1 MRWGKGSKSNPLTV
15 FQPPLVYRKTAMKT
29 LKEYLKI
36 ESVLKMTL
44 NDSQVRQ
51 IQSYQKS
58 IKEKDIKP
66 LAVKDLHI
74 TLLDGNEWKKIRNE
88 YKGKELK
95 EIDFNI
101 TFGKPQRIEG
111 ENGRVS
117 YYSKIIQQK
126 QMNEY
131 VKGLVGVVNRGRV
144 YHVSIGNRTGKGGDS
159 VKEVT

>member
-1 MRWGKGSKSNPLTV
+1 MSMQEEYEGMGKRFPRPNPLTV

-44 NDSQVRQ
+44 NNSQVRQ

-58 IKEKDIKP
+58 VPDKDIKP

-126 QMNEY
+126 QMHDY
-131 VKGLVGVVNRGRV
+131 VKGLVGAVNLSLI
-144 YHVSIGNRTGKGGDS
+144 HI
-159 VKEVT
+159 

>member
-1 MRWGKGSKSNPLTV
+1 
-15 FQPPLVYRKTAMKT
+15 MKT

-44 NDSQVRQ
+44 NDSQSRK

-58 IKEKDIKP
+58 ITDKDIKLLP
-66 LAVKDLHI
+66 TKDLHI
-74 TLLDGNEWKKIRNE
+74 TLLSGNEWKSIRRE
-88 YKGKELK
+88 YKDKELE

-101 TFGKPQRIEG
+101 TFEKPQRIEG

-117 YYSKIIQQK
+117 YYSKITQQK
-126 QMNEY
+126 QMHDY

-144 YHVSIGNRTGKGGDS
+144 YHVSIGNRTGRVGDS
-159 VKEVT
+159 VREVR

>member
-1 MRWGKGSKSNPLTV
+1 
-15 FQPPLVYRKTAMKT
+15 MKT

-44 NDSQVRQ
+44 NAAQVKQ
-51 IQSYQKS
+51 IQTYQKS
-58 IKEKDIKP
+58 ITDKDIKP
-66 LAVKDLHI
+66 LAVKDLHV
-74 TLLDGNEWKKIRNE
+74 TLLDGNEWKSIRNQ
-88 YKGKELK
+88 YRDKELK

-101 TFGKPQRIEG
+101 TFESPRRIEG

-117 YYSKIIQQK
+117 YYSKITQQK

-144 YHVSIGNRTGKGGDS
+144 YHVSIGNRTGRVGDS
-159 VKEVT
+159 VREVR

>member
-1 MRWGKGSKSNPLTV
+1 
-15 FQPPLVYRKTAMKT
+15 MKT

-51 IQSYQKS
+51 IQTYQKT
-58 IKEKDIKP
+58 IPDKDIKP

-101 TFGKPQRIEG
+101 TFEKPKRIEG

-126 QMNEY
+126 QMHDY

-159 VKEVT
+159 VREVT

>member
-1 MRWGKGSKSNPLTV
+1 
-15 FQPPLVYRKTAMKT
+15 MKT

-44 NDSQVRQ
+44 NAAQTKQ

-58 IKEKDIKP
+58 ITDKDIKP
-66 LAVKDLHI
+66 LAVKDLHV
-74 TLLDGNEWKKIRNE
+74 TLIDGNEWKKVRNE
-88 YKGKELK
+88 YKDKELK

-101 TFGKPQRIEG
+101 TFEKPQRIEG

-117 YYSKIIQQK
+117 YYSKITQQK
-126 QMNEY
+126 QMNDY

-144 YHVSIGNRTGKGGDS
+144 YHVSIGNRTGKVGDS
-159 VKEVT
+159 VREVS

>member
-1 MRWGKGSKSNPLTV
+1 
-15 FQPPLVYRKTAMKT
+15 MKT

-58 IKEKDIKP
+58 IPDKDIKP

-101 TFGKPQRIEG
+101 TFEKPKRIEG

-126 QMNEY
+126 QMHDY

-159 VKEVT
+159 VREVT

>member
-1 MRWGKGSKSNPLTV
+1 
-15 FQPPLVYRKTAMKT
+15 MKT

-159 VKEVT
+159 VREVT

>member
-1 MRWGKGSKSNPLTV
+1 
-15 FQPPLVYRKTAMKT
+15 MKT

-44 NDSQVRQ
+44 NAAQVKQ
-51 IQSYQKS
+51 IQTYQKS
-58 IKEKDIKP
+58 ITDKDIKP
-66 LAVKDLHI
+66 LAVKDLHV
-74 TLLDGNEWKKIRNE
+74 TLLDGNEWKSIRNQ
-88 YKGKELK
+88 YRDKELK

-101 TFGKPQRIEG
+101 TLESPRRIEG

-117 YYSKIIQQK
+117 YYSKITQQK

-144 YHVSIGNRTGKGGDS
+144 YHVSIGNRTGRVGDS
-159 VKEVT
+159 VREVR

>member
-1 MRWGKGSKSNPLTV
+1 
-15 FQPPLVYRKTAMKT
+15 MKT

-44 NDSQVRQ
+44 NPAQTKQ

-58 IKEKDIKP
+58 ITDKDIKP
-66 LAVKDLHI
+66 LAVKDLHV
-74 TLLDGNEWKKIRNE
+74 TLVDGNEWKKVRNE
-88 YKGKELK
+88 YRDKELE

-101 TFGKPQRIEG
+101 TFEKPQRIEG

-117 YYSKIIQQK
+117 YYSKITQQK

-144 YHVSIGNRTGKGGDS
+144 YHVSIGNRTGKVGDS
-159 VKEVT
+159 VREVS

>member
-1 MRWGKGSKSNPLTV
+1 MI
-15 FQPPLVYRKTAMKT
+15 T

-44 NDSQVRQ
+44 NDSQIRQ
-51 IQSYQKS
+51 IQAYQKS
-58 IKEKDIKP
+58 IKDKDIKP

-74 TLLDGNEWKKIRNE
+74 TLLDGNEWKSIRNE
-88 YKGKELK
+88 YRGRELK

-101 TFGKPQRIEG
+101 TFEKPQRIEG

-126 QMNEY
+126 QMHDY
-131 VKGLVGVVNRGRV
+131 VKRLIGVVNRGRV
-144 YHVSIGNRTGKGGDS
+144 YHVSIGNRTGRVGDS
-159 VKEVT
+159 VREVR